1 MAQPRIVDVQDVI
14 NSHPLSRFQVSVVAL
29 CFLVVAIDGF
39 DTAAIGFIAPA
50 LKAGWGVTPAQLAPL
65 FGAGLFGLMLGAFLF
80 GPLADRIG
88 RKSVLVLT
96 TLGFGAA
103 SLASA
108 TAGSVEELTI
118 WRFVTGLGLGG
129 AMPSAI
135 TLTAEYCPERRRSSL
150 VTLMF
155 CGFTIGSAVAGLA
168 ASQIVAAYGWQGL
181 LVLGGVLP
189 IALVPVLWLALPES
203 ARYLTLRE
211 GRTGRIAAV
220 LRRIAPAEDFAGV
233 EFARAGK
240 AKGFSVVQLFAEG
253 RSAGT
258 IFLWLTFFMSL
269 LVFYLLSSWLPLL
282 ITSAG
287 WSLGQASLMAAL
299 LATGGTIGAVAI
311 GRLMD
316 RFEPHRVLAA
326 SYLAAA
332 AFIVLLGSAA
342 ASPWLLM
349 LGIFGA
355 GFGVAGSQVGIN
367 ALAAAYYPTA
377 SRATG
382 VSWANA
388 VGRTGSILG
397 SMVGGVLLSL
407 GWDLAT
413 VFSVAAVPALIAA
426 AGMLAKGRLRG
437 RTPAAA
443 ASVAAMS
450 ETAA

>member
-1 MAQPRIVDVQDVI
+1 MGQARLVDVQDVI

-88 RKSVLVLT
+88 RRSVLVLT

-108 TAGSVEELTI
+108 TAGSIEELTL

-211 GRTGRIAAV
+211 GRADRIAAV

-233 EFARAGK
+233 EFVRAAK
-240 AKGFSVVQLFAEG
+240 AKGLPILQLFAEG
-253 RSAGT
+253 RGAGT
-258 IFLWLTFFMSL
+258 LLLWLTFFMSL

-299 LATGGTIGAVAI
+299 LATGGTIGAVVI

-332 AFIVLLGSAA
+332 AFILLLGSAA

-367 ALAAAYYPTA
+367 ALAAATYPTA

-382 VSWANA
+382 VSWANG

-413 VFSVAAVPALIAA
+413 VFSVAAVPALAAA
-426 AGMLAKGRLRG
+426 AGMFVKGRLRG
-437 RTPAAA
+437 RSPAAA
-443 ASVAAMS
+443 AGVAALS
-450 ETAA
+450 ETTA

>member
-1 MAQPRIVDVQDVI
+1 MAPSRTVDVQDVI
-14 NSHPLSRFQVSVVAL
+14 NSHPLSRFQVSVVTL

-88 RKSVLVLT
+88 RRSVLVLT

-168 ASQIVAAYGWQGL
+168 ASQIVAAAGWQGL

-211 GRTGRIAAV
+211 GNADRIAAV
-220 LRRIAPAEDFAGV
+220 LRRIAPAADFSGV
-233 EFARAGK
+233 AFARAGK
-240 AKGFSVVQLFAEG
+240 AKGLPVVQLFAEG
-253 RSAGT
+253 RGAGT
-258 IFLWLTFFMSL
+258 VFLWLTFFMSL

-282 ITSAG
+282 ITGAG
-287 WSLGQASLMAAL
+287 WTLGQASLMAAL

-326 SYLAAA
+326 CYLAAA
-332 AFIVLLGSAA
+332 AFILLLGAA
-342 ASPWLLM
+342 ADTPWLLM

-367 ALAAAYYPTA
+367 ALAAASYPTA

-388 VGRTGSILG
+388 VGRSGSILG
-397 SMVGGVLLSL
+397 SMTGGVLLSL

-413 VFSVAAVPALIAA
+413 VFSVAAVPAVIAA
-426 AGMLAKGRLRG
+426 GGMLAKGRLRRSAAG
-437 RTPAAA
+437 HAAAGAAMAKTPA
-443 ASVAAMS
+443 
-450 ETAA
+450 

>member
-65 FGAGLFGLMLGAFLF
+65 FGAGLLGLMLGAFLF

-181 LVLGGVLP
+181 LVLGGMLP

-211 GRTGRIAAV
+211 GRTDRIAAV

-233 EFARAGK
+233 EFAQAGK
-240 AKGFSVVQLFAEG
+240 AKGFPVVQLFAEG

-287 WSLGQASLMAAL
+287 WTLGQASLMAAL

-326 SYLAAA
+326 SYLAAV